1 MALSDIIKS
10 IGGAVSKLN
19 PLSWISD
26 AIGGVTS
33 LITNNQSNKYAQHI
47 ADKQLASNEAM
58 NAQNVAAQERI
69 NQSQLDFSNNINDIM
84 RSDSHNAISLKKSD
98 LQRAGYSAADPSLQG
113 FTAASLSQ
121 PSLTAPQVTSNF
133 DSGVADSLI
142 RGKSSALDNM
152 TKIAQVMTD
161 ISLKRA
167 QSKKTQVETQGIV
180 KNNAWIDLEKNAA
193 YSVTLE
199 TLENLA
205 KEGKIKDYQAQEM
218 ANELQT
224 FNTRFDTL
232 KAQLEGIQITNKHLD
247 EQFRSSIAEV
257 LARTAN
263 IKADTSNKNIQRDL
277 LRLDK
282 DMKEIEFK
290 FAKLGID
297 FHANDLFSSIAKIS
311 VSGAGPE
318 VVSSVMTAVD
328 QIIGTLVEGLWNGTK
343 EVGNRVLNT
352 LSSGVFNNPVSRSVS
367 KVLHLD

>member
-10 IGGAVSKLN
+10 IGNGISKLN
-19 PLSWISD
+19 PLSWIGD
-26 AIGGVTS
+26 AVGGITS

-84 RSDSHNAISLKKSD
+84 RSDSHNSISLKKSD

-167 QSKKTQVETQGIV
+167 QSKKTQAETQGIV
-180 KNNAWIDLEKNAA
+180 KNNAWIDLEKNATYA
-193 YSVTLE
+193 VTLE

-205 KEGKIKDYQAQEM
+205 KDGEIKDFQAQEI
-218 ANELQT
+218 ANDLQT
-224 FNTRFDTL
+224 FQTRFDTL
-232 KAQLEGIQITNKHLD
+232 KAQLEGLKISNKHLD
-247 EQFRSSIAEV
+247 EQFRSSIAET
-257 LARTAN
+257 LARVSN
-263 IKADTSNKNIQRDL
+263 IKADTSNKKMQGEL

-282 DMKEIEFK
+282 DLKDIEVK

-311 VSGAGPE
+311 VSGAGSE

-328 QIIGTLVEGLWNGTK
+328 QIIGTLAEGLWNGFK
-343 EVGNRVLNT
+343 EVGNSILNSI
-352 LSSGVFNNPVSRSVS
+352 SSGFF
-367 KVLHLD
+367 